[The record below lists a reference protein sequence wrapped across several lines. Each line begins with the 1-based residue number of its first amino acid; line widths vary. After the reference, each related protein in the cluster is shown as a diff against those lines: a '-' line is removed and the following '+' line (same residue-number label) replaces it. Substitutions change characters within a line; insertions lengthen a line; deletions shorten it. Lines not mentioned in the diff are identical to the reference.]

1 MYVYPDDGEYVIS
14 VHVSD
19 GNGGRAEETFTI
31 LVINVD
37 PTLQI
42 SYDDFGQEGQT
53 LSFNT
58 QASDVPEDTVTVT
71 WSFPDGTQ
79 VEGNF
84 AQYLFV
90 DDGEF
95 LIRVTAEDEDGG
107 LTSESLKVTIENVA
121 PTFTEFIIPSQA
133 QEGEELEFT
142 FDATDPGDDTIVFNI
157 NFGDGT
163 APMITQDGNVSHK
176 FAEGDTFTLV
186 ICAKDEDGGENCREQ
201 VFPVSVLEQL
211 EEDGALP
218 GFNLL
223 LALSVLG
230 VVGMLR
236 RRTH

>member
-19 GNGGRAEETFTI
+19 GNGGRAEENFTI

-42 SYDDFGQEGQT
+42 SYDDFGQEGQA
-53 LSFNT
+53 LSFNS

-121 PTFTEFIIPSQA
+121 PIFTTLERPTQA
-133 QEGEELEFT
+133 QEGENLDFVFE
-142 FDATDPGDDTIVFNI
+142 ATDPGDDTIVFHI
-157 NFGDGT
+157 DFGDGT

-176 FAEGDTFTLV
+176 YAEGSDFVV
-186 ICAKDEDGGENCREQ
+186 IVCAKDEDGGETCRD
-201 VFPVSVLEQL
+201 VPISVDLLEQL
-211 EEDGALP
+211 EEEGLLP

-223 LALSVLG
+223 LALSALG